1 MCLQSRPAIEQ
12 AKTQAYDTAGTSTT
26 FQVGIKDDRSPA
38 SNGILLQFQAP
49 AISFGRPGRSTSRIH
64 RTGSIPPFNHGTKQL
79 EKERIMIFV
88 VSIVIAI
95 GALIVWR
102 GASSKLRQNNVA
114 YRSVARV
121 SSLAAVF
128 FGVLALLQCFTQV
141 PAGHVGVVDFFG
153 VVSDQTL
160 RAGINPVNPLAT
172 VIKYSIQTQEHKEAM
187 QVLSREG
194 LTIGLEVSALY
205 RLNPDSAA
213 RVYKTVA
220 GGDYENIILIPQFRS
235 ISRAVTASFQASALY
250 STERERLGASIQE
263 ELGKTVSP
271 RGVTIE
277 STPIRNVA
285 LPSQL
290 TEAIE
295 QKQRADQ
302 ESQRM
307 EFILTKEKQEADRKR
322 IEAKGIADFQ
332 TIVAAGISEQLL
344 RWKGIEATEKLAN
357 SQNTKVIIVGSGKDG
372 LPIILDTK

>member
-1 MCLQSRPAIEQ
+1 MTFIVSLILMVFFLLAWWSGKRKVQQSNIA
-12 AKTQAYDTAGTSTT
+12 
-26 FQVGIKDDRSPA
+26 FRS
-38 SNGILLQFQAP
+38 
-49 AISFGRPGRSTSRIH
+49 
-64 RTGSIPPFNHGTKQL
+64 
-79 EKERIMIFV
+79 MV
-88 VSIVIAI
+88 
-95 GALIVWR
+95 
-102 GASSKLRQNNVA
+102 NV
-114 YRSVARV
+114 
-121 SSLAAVF
+121 SLAATCL
-128 FGVLALLQCFTQV
+128 FGAIALLECFTQV

-160 RAGINPVNPLAT
+160 RAGINPVNPMAS
-172 VIKYSIQTQEHKEAM
+172 VVKYSVQTQEHKETM

-194 LTIGLEVSALY
+194 LTIGLEVSVLY
-205 RLNPDSAA
+205 RLNPDSAG

-220 GGDYENIILIPQFRS
+220 GGDYETIILIPQFRS
-235 ISRAVTASFQASALY
+235 ICRAVTASFQASALY

-263 ELGKTVSP
+263 ELARTVSP

-277 STPIRNVA
+277 NTPIRNVA

-344 RWKGIEATEKLAN
+344 RWKGIEATEKLAA
-357 SQNTKVIIVGSGKDG
+357 SQNTKIVIVGSGKDG
-372 LPIILDTK
+372 LPVILDTK

>member
-1 MCLQSRPAIEQ
+1 
-12 AKTQAYDTAGTSTT
+12 
-26 FQVGIKDDRSPA
+26 
-38 SNGILLQFQAP
+38 
-49 AISFGRPGRSTSRIH
+49 
-64 RTGSIPPFNHGTKQL
+64 
-79 EKERIMIFV
+79 MIFIL
-88 VSIVIAI
+88 SLVIAMV
-95 GALIVWR
+95 AIVVWVNASRKARR
-102 GASSKLRQNNVA
+102 GDLTF
-114 YRSVARV
+114 RSVANI
-121 SSLAAVF
+121 SGIGGIVF
-128 FGVLALLQCFTQV
+128 SILALLQCFTQI

-153 VVSDQTL
+153 VVSDETL
-160 RAGINPVNPLAT
+160 RAGINPVNPLAN
-172 VIKYSIQTQEHKEAM
+172 VIKYSIQTQEHKETM

-213 RVYKTVA
+213 RVYKTVS
-220 GGDYENIILIPQFRS
+220 GGDYETIILIPQFRS
-235 ISRAVTASFQASALY
+235 ICRAVTASFQASALY
-250 STERERLGASIQE
+250 STERDRLGTTILE
-263 ELGKTVSP
+263 ELEKAVAP
-271 RGVTIE
+271 RGVSIE

-344 RWKGIEATEKLAN
+344 RWKGIEATEKIAQ
-357 SQNTKVIIVGSGKDG
+357 SPNTKVIIVGAGKDG